1 MASGDAV
8 TLKSEKVLESIKQAQ
23 RSKEIVDVDQEMVKI
38 VVFESCG
45 ARYGFYGSDIK
56 EIIQQSQIS
65 WVPGLPEYLP
75 GLINVRGDIE
85 SVVDLHH
92 FLGGDGAA
100 GDTSVIA
107 MVVRDDFR
115 SGVLVDAI
123 IDVLDILT
131 NEITPPLATLQGA
144 ARELVC
150 GEFQYE
156 NTPVTLLDAEKL
168 AAKIRL

>member
-1 MASGDAV
+1 MASEHTA
-8 TLKSEKVLESIKQAQ
+8 TLKSEKVLESIRRAQ
-23 RSKEIVDVDQEMVKI
+23 RSKEVVDVDQEMVKI
-38 VVFESCG
+38 VIFEACG
-45 ARYGFYGSDIK
+45 ARYGFYGSDIR
-56 EIIQQSQIS
+56 EILQQSQIS

-85 SVVDLHH
+85 SVVDLHY
-92 FLGGDGAA
+92 FLGGGGAA
-100 GDTSVIA
+100 AEKSVVA

-123 IDVLDILT
+123 VDVLDILAS
-131 NEITPPLATLQGA
+131 EIRPPLATLQGA

-150 GEFQYE
+150 GEFDHQGRL
-156 NTPVTLLDAEKL
+156 VTLLDAEKL

>member
-1 MASGDAV
+1 MASEHAT

-23 RSKEIVDVDQEMVKI
+23 RSKEIVDVDQDMVKI
-38 VVFESCG
+38 VIFESCG
-45 ARYGFYGSDIK
+45 ACYGFYGADIK

-92 FLGGDGAA
+92 FLGGDAA
-100 GDTSVIA
+100 TDEKPVIA

-123 IDVLDILT
+123 VDVLDILVS
-131 NEITPPLATLQGA
+131 EIKPPLATLQGA

-150 GEFQYE
+150 GEFQYGDK
-156 NTPVTLLDAEKL
+156 PVTLLDSEKL
-168 AAKIRL
+168 ASKIRI

>member
-1 MASGDAV
+1 MASEHAT
-8 TLKSEKVLESIKQAQ
+8 TLKSEVVLESIKQAQ
-23 RSKEIVDVDQEMVKI
+23 RSKEIIDVDQKMAK
-38 VVFESCG
+38 VVIFESCG
-45 ARYGFYGSDIK
+45 ACYGFYGADIK
-56 EIIQQSQIS
+56 EIIQQGQIS

-92 FLGGDGAA
+92 FLGGHSATGEKP
-100 GDTSVIA
+100 VVA

-123 IDVLDILT
+123 VDVMDILLS
-131 NEITPPLATLQGA
+131 EIKPPLATLQGT

-150 GEFQYE
+150 GEFEYE
-156 NTPVTLLDAEKL
+156 SKLVTLLDTEKL
-168 AAKIRL
+168 AAKIRI

>member
-1 MASGDAV
+1 MTSEKTA
-8 TLKSEKVLESIKQAQ
+8 TLKSEKVLESVKHAQ

-38 VVFESCG
+38 VIFEACG

-56 EIIQQSQIS
+56 EILQQSQIS

-85 SVVDLHH
+85 SVVDLHY
-92 FLGGDGAA
+92 FLGGNGVA
-100 GDTSVIA
+100 GEKSVVA
-107 MVVRDDFR
+107 MVVRDEFR

-123 IDVLDILT
+123 VDVLDILAS
-131 NEITPPLATLQGA
+131 EIRPPLATLQGA

-150 GEFQYE
+150 GEFDHQGQL
-156 NTPVTLLDAEKL
+156 VTLLDTEKL

>member
-1 MASGDAV
+1 MASEHAAQ
-8 TLKSEKVLESIKQAQ
+8 LKSEKVLESIKLAQ

-38 VVFESCG
+38 VIFESCG
-45 ARYGFYGSDIK
+45 ARYGFYGGDIK

-92 FLGGDGAA
+92 FLGGHGSA
-100 GDTSVIA
+100 GEKSVVA

-123 IDVLDILT
+123 VDVLDILAS
-131 NEITPPLATLQGA
+131 EIKPPLATLQGA

-150 GEFQYE
+150 GEFEYGGKQ
-156 NTPVTLLDAEKL
+156 VSLLDSEKL
-168 AAKIRL
+168 AAKIRI

>member
-1 MASGDAV
+1 MASENTA

-23 RSKEIVDVDQEMVKI
+23 RSKEIVDVDQEMVK
-38 VVFESCG
+38 VVIFESCG
-45 ARYGFYGSDIK
+45 ARYGFYGGDIK

-100 GDTSVIA
+100 GEKPVVA
-107 MVVRDDFR
+107 MVVRDNFR

-123 IDVLDILT
+123 VDVMDLLVS
-131 NEITPPLATLQGA
+131 EIKPPLATLQGA

-150 GEFQYE
+150 GEFE
-156 NTPVTLLDAEKL
+156 HGGKLVTLLDTEKL